1 MSRNDYFDRARD
13 ELFSHISRCGV
24 LKAEPEQQV
33 AWMDDTMDY
42 LAERYPDLE
51 AAKLEELRA
60 IGMRFCSPVIQN
72 GEASAA

>member
-1 MSRNDYFDRARD
+1 MSRNEYFDRARD

-24 LKAEPEQQV
+24 LKAAPEQQK
-33 AWMDDTMDY
+33 AWLDETMDY

-51 AAKLEELRA
+51 EANLEELRL
-60 IGMRFCSPVIQN
+60 IGTRFCSPVIQN